1 MKIIAASLLPL
12 CLVAA
17 SPAAASQA
25 TPAVAA
31 APVPVVQMEHISIEA
46 VGSGPPLVLI
56 PGLASP
62 REVYRPFVDELARTG
77 RVLLVQVNGFGG
89 DPPRGNAAEGV
100 LPGVVA
106 DIARYLEQNRL
117 GPAVVVGH
125 SMGGVIGMLLARDH
139 PARIDRLMIVD
150 SLPFFGSMV
159 SPDLTVEAIRPSA
172 EAMRAAIRNGMGR
185 DGEPSATDPSV
196 QTMSYSPEGRL
207 QVARWVRGS
216 DPAVVGQAMYE
227 TATTDMRPHLTAIGR
242 VPTTVL
248 YAVPPS
254 LVERAH
260 ALWRGQYA
268 PAPSIRLVPV
278 ENSHHFI
285 MLDQPE
291 RFRSEL
297 RTFLQAPS
305 APRAGERG

>member
-1 MKIIAASLLPL
+1 MKIIAASFLPL
-12 CLVAA
+12 CLLAA
-17 SPAAASQA
+17 SPAAASR
-25 TPAVAA
+25 PRPAA
-31 APVPVVQMEHISIEA
+31 APAPVVQMEHISIAA

-62 REVYRPFVDELARTG
+62 REVYRPFVDELARTR

-106 DIARYLEQNRL
+106 DIAHYLEQNRL
-117 GPAVVVGH
+117 GSAAVVGH

-139 PARIDRLMIVD
+139 RTKVDRLMIVD
-150 SLPFFGSMV
+150 SLPFYGTLI
-159 SPDLTVEAIRPSA
+159 SPDATPDSLRPA
-172 EAMRAAIRNGMGR
+172 VGTLRDAMSTGVMRLR
-185 DGEPSATDPSV
+185 EPADDANV
-196 QTMSYSPEGRL
+196 ANMSITRENRL
-207 QVARWVRGS
+207 RVARWAHAADQKV
-216 DPAVVGQAMYE
+216 AAQAMYE
-227 TATTDMRPHLTAIGR
+227 TALTDMRPDLTAVAR

-248 YAVPPS
+248 YAVPPAIA
-254 LVERAH
+254 ERAH
-260 ALWRGQYA
+260 ALWTSQYA
-268 PAPSIRLVPV
+268 PAPSVRLIPV

-297 RTFLQAPS
+297 RTFLQAPT